1 MQRMSHYISRISL
14 LLIIC
19 CTLQNCFA
27 QQDPE
32 FPKGFI
38 MHAKLHSGMT
48 TDFTAYPDL
57 FVGGIQLHPQ
67 YTVVPHLLRAGLI
80 AGSFYSEK
88 KIQGE
93 FGPTVSFKI
102 KTLKAN
108 LRGAEVGSIGNIN
121 LQLNHLWG
129 TGKQRLLGGAII
141 FDAGNLITVGLSANR
156 DYLLKTWWF
165 QSEFGIRISKK
176 HKNPDI

>member
-1 MQRMSHYISRISL
+1 MLRMSHYFRSVIFLLTLCCSL
-14 LLIIC
+14 
-19 CTLQNCFA
+19 QHSYA

-38 MHAKLHSGMT
+38 MYAKLHSGMV
-48 TDFTAYPDL
+48 TDFTSHPDL
-57 FVGGIQLHPQ
+57 FAGGVQLTPQ

-80 AGSFYSEK
+80 AGSFYGAK

-93 FGPTVSFKI
+93 FGPVVSIKI

-129 TGKQRLLGGAII
+129 TGKQRLLGGSII
-141 FDAGNLITVGLSANR
+141 LDAGNLITVGVSANR
-156 DYLLKTWWF
+156 DYKLKTWWF

-176 HKNPDI
+176 HKNTDI